1 MTRATSGAES
11 RRARPPSLSASA
23 TSTYALLRGAAE
35 WNPGGT
41 ALTFLESPD
50 AEPLRLAHQELLA
63 CIHRAANLFHRL
75 GVRPGEVVSLLAP
88 SLPHAVIALW
98 AAEAAGIAN
107 PINFLLQADDIA
119 AMLRA
124 ANTKVLVVLG
134 PHPALDIWQKVQAV
148 RSRIPS
154 LQTVLTV
161 GPRATGSDSPA
172 FEQMMQSEATDGLM
186 SGRAIQRDDVA
197 AYFHTGGSTGTPK
210 IARHTHA
217 NQVFTAAALAEAW
230 DFTPETRVVNGL
242 PLFHVAGS
250 LLIGLSPLA
259 AGAELVIPTA
269 AGLRHPQVVPRHWE
283 LVEKYRP
290 TIVGGIPTSLVALLD
305 VPTQGRDISSVEF
318 CATGGA
324 PLPAS
329 VAHEFEGRFG
339 LPVHEIYG
347 MTESTGLMSLSPRS
361 MPPRYGHAGRCVPGT
376 TLQARTF
383 LPDGGPGDPLP
394 PGEPGILVARGP
406 QIFAGYLDDAETTK
420 AFTKDGWLITGDLG
434 AVDESG
440 LVRITGR
447 AKDVIIRSGH
457 NIDPQVIEEAA
468 ARHDKVA
475 TSAAVG
481 LPDAYAGEV
490 PILYVTAKPGV
501 ELSIPD
507 LEAYLRS
514 AVPEGPARPREVV
527 LLPDMPMTAV
537 GKIAKPVLRRDAT
550 RRAAAGALA
559 ELLAAEKLAAH
570 VEVREDAGGTHVAR
584 VVLSG
589 CDPEA
594 QSRVQA
600 AVAAALGRFTFAH
613 EVALA

>member
-1 MTRATSGAES
+1 MTRATSQAGPG
-11 RRARPPSLSASA
+11 RVRPPSLSASA

-35 WNPGGT
+35 WNPSGT

-50 AEPLRLAHQELLA
+50 AEPLRLTHQQFLA
-63 CIHRAANLFHRL
+63 RVHQAANLFHRL

-88 SLPHAVIALW
+88 SLPSAVIALW

-107 PINFLLQADDIA
+107 PINFLLQADDLA

-134 PHPALDIWQKVQAV
+134 PHPVLDVWQKVQSV
-148 RSRIPS
+148 LDRIPS
-154 LQTVLTV
+154 LHTVLTV
-161 GPRATGSDSPA
+161 GPRAGGSESPA
-172 FEQMMQSEATDGLM
+172 FEHMLESEAADGLI
-186 SGRAIQRDDVA
+186 SGRVIHREEIA

-230 DFTPETRVVNGL
+230 DFTPETRIVNGL

-259 AGAELVIPTA
+259 AGAEILIPTA
-269 AGLRHPQVVPRHWE
+269 VGLRHPQIVPRHWE

-290 TIVGGIPTSLVALLD
+290 SIVGGIPTSLVALLD

-324 PLPAS
+324 PLPPS
-329 VAHEFEGRFG
+329 VAQEFEGRFG
-339 LPVHEIYG
+339 LQVYEIYG
-347 MTESTGLMSLSPRS
+347 MTESSGLMALSSRS
-361 MPPRYGHAGRCVPGT
+361 MSPRYGAAGRCIPGAG
-376 TLQARTF
+376 LQVRKF
-383 LPDGGPGDPLP
+383 LADGGPGDPLP
-394 PGEPGILVARGP
+394 PGEPGILVSRGP

-434 AVDESG
+434 AIDDSG

-447 AKDVIIRSGH
+447 AKDVIIRGGH

-468 ARHDKVA
+468 SRHAAVA
-475 TSAAVG
+475 MSAAVG

-490 PILYVTAKPGV
+490 PILYVTAKPGT
-501 ELSIPD
+501 ELSVPD

-527 LLPDMPMTAV
+527 QLPNMPMTAV

-550 RRAAAGALA
+550 RRAAESAL
-559 ELLAAEKLAAH
+559 EDLLAAEKLAAR
-570 VEVREDAGGTHVAR
+570 VEVREDAGGTHVAC

-589 CDPEA
+589 CDPTA
-594 QSRVQA
+594 HSRVRA
-600 AVAAALGRFTFAH
+600 AAAAALDGFTFAH
-613 EVALA
+613 SVAFD